1 MPIWLRKFTFN
12 EIKKYYE
19 KQAEDS
25 KRSQSDPNKT
35 NIIGED
41 GKINR
46 PAFAELSKQYQPQN
60 KNKAPKYS

>member
-35 NIIGED
+35 SIIGEE
-41 GKINR
+41 KRIREN
-46 PAFAELSKQYQPQN
+46 E
-60 KNKAPKYS
+60 